1 MHQGCP
7 PRIIRRLVSSQQS
20 SDEFGDVAVFGKP
33 KPLRVIDA
41 SLESVSR
48 SAFSHIHAQA
58 RMPYVGWYSTCQLAV
73 FSSAEVSW
81 VCLELRSSG
90 VCRSR
95 KDTIT
100 ATGILAPRVEMRHI
114 FLSQS
119 KKKKKK
125 KNKLNYSNLHCRL
138 RTVRTGCRD
147 LIWCEFNHPNPTD
160 ASSPRSLTQH
170 QIDAREGKRQQIQQT
185 HRAGLRYLQGLK

>member
-1 MHQGCP
+1 MPPLRASVARPFPTYMH
-7 PRIIRRLVSSQQS
+7 RLVCLML
-20 SDEFGDVAVFGKP
+20 GDTA
-33 KPLRVIDA
+33 LA
-41 SLESVSR
+41 SLLFSLQLRLVESV
-48 SAFSHIHAQA
+48 
-58 RMPYVGWYSTCQLAV
+58 L
-73 FSSAEVSW
+73 
-81 VCLELRSSG
+81 SSG
-90 VCRSR
+90 APECAAAGKTQSQLQASSHLASKWGIFFCR
-95 KDTIT
+95 K
-100 ATGILAPRVEMRHI
+100 A
-114 FLSQS
+114 